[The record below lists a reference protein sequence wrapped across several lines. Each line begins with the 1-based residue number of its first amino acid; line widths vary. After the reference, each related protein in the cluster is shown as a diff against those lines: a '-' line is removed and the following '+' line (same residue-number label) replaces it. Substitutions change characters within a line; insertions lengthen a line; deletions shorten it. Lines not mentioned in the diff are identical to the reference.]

1 MILSPRYAIDPT
13 MDSEPDPLMRQPAV
27 AGTFYPADAHALW
40 SEAESCIARGTSG
53 WRPEGSVP
61 RAIISPHAGYRFSG
75 WLTGAAWRA
84 TARGQPAT
92 IVILSPSHAHSFDGI
107 ALPSQKGYAMPGFN
121 VMIDRSATNSLV
133 QAGLAHVEDAAH
145 DREHGIETQLAF
157 LHRLH
162 PRARVVPLVIGNAT
176 QDQVAAAIDHL
187 AAQGQPLFV
196 LSSDLSHFLTRDA
209 ADAKDA
215 ETAKLLETSRGTI
228 VTPRHACGAAAITGF
243 LASTV
248 GTGLRVARLAMA
260 SSADVTGDT
269 SRTVGYGAWALFDTT
284 DEIIIPRHREMLL
297 KAARQTLES
306 FTRRGKPPNL
316 DETSFP
322 QALRGHAASFITL
335 QRDGRLRGCIGSL
348 AAHQPLVRDVSENT
362 VKAGSA
368 DPRFKPLSADEVPDL
383 RLKIAV
389 LSPSAPMTFA
399 NQADLLSQL
408 TPHRDG
414 LILRDRGKRGVFLP
428 MVWESLPDPA
438 EFLRALK
445 VKAGLPKDHWSDTL
459 ELHRFCAESFAEPE

>member
-1 MILSPRYAIDPT
+1 MN
-13 MDSEPDPLMRQPAV
+13 SEPDPMMRQPAV
-27 AGTFYPADAHALW
+27 AGTFYPAAPDALW
-40 SEAESCIARGTSG
+40 SEAESCITRGTSG

-84 TARGQPAT
+84 TARGRPST
-92 IVILSPSHAHSFDGI
+92 IVILSPSHAHAFDGI
-107 ALPSQKGYAMPGFN
+107 ALPSQKGYAMPRFD
-121 VMIDRSATNSLV
+121 VMIDRPAANGLV

-162 PRARVVPLVIGNAT
+162 PHAKVVPLVIGNAP
-176 QDQVAAAIDHL
+176 QEEVAAAIDHL
-187 AAQGQPLFV
+187 TAEGQPLFV
-196 LSSDLSHFLTRDA
+196 LSSDLSHFLPRDA

-215 ETAKLLETSRGTI
+215 ETAKLLETSRGT
-228 VTPRHACGAAAITGF
+228 TLTSRHACGAAAITGF
-243 LASTV
+243 LASTT
-248 GTGLRVARLAMA
+248 GAGLRVARLAMA

-284 DEIIIPRHREMLL
+284 DEIIIPRHRQMLL
-297 KAARQTLES
+297 KAARQTLDS
-306 FTRRGKPPNL
+306 FTKRSKPPKL

-322 QALRGHAASFITL
+322 QALRGRGASFITL
-335 QRDGRLRGCIGSL
+335 QQDRRLRGCIGSL
-348 AAHQPLVRDVSENT
+348 TAHQPLVRDVAENT
-362 VKAGSA
+362 GKAASA
-368 DPRFKPLSADEVPDL
+368 DPRFKPVTAEEVPGL

-389 LSPSAPMTFA
+389 LSPSAPMTFSDE
-399 NQADLLSQL
+399 ADLLSQL

-414 LILRDRGKRGVFLP
+414 LILRDGAKRGVFLP
-428 MVWESLPDPA
+428 MVWDSLPDPA
-438 EFLRALK
+438 AFLTALK

-459 ELHRFCAESFAEPE
+459 KIHRFCAEIFAEPD

>member
-1 MILSPRYAIDPT
+1 MNSQ
-13 MDSEPDPLMRQPAV
+13 PDLLMRQPAT
-27 AGTFYPADAHALW
+27 AGTFYPADAQVLW
-40 SEAESCIARGTSG
+40 SEVESCITRGTSG

-84 TARGQPAT
+84 TARGRPST
-92 IVILSPSHAHSFDGI
+92 IVILSPSHAHAFDGI
-107 ALPSQKGYAMPGFN
+107 ALPSQKGYAMPGFD
-121 VMIDRSATNSLV
+121 VMIDRPAANSLV
-133 QAGLAHVEDAAH
+133 QAGLAHVEDPAH

-162 PRARVVPLVIGNAT
+162 PSARVVPLVIGTAP

-187 AAQGQPLFV
+187 SAHGQPLFV
-196 LSSDLSHFLTRDA
+196 LSSDLSHFLPRDA

-215 ETAKLLETSRGTI
+215 ETAKLLETAQGT
-228 VTPRHACGAAAITGF
+228 TLTSRHACGAAAITGF
-243 LASTV
+243 LASA
-248 GTGLRVARLAMA
+248 TGASLRVARLAMA

-297 KAARQTLES
+297 RAARQTLAS
-306 FTRRGKPPNL
+306 FTKRGKPPKL

-335 QRDGRLRGCIGSL
+335 QQDGRLRGCIGSL
-348 AAHQPLVRDVSENT
+348 TAHRPLVRDMSENT
-362 VKAGSA
+362 VKAASA
-368 DPRFKPLSADEVPDL
+368 DPRFAPVTAEEVPGL

-389 LSPSAPMTFA
+389 LSPSAPMTFSGE
-399 NQADLLSQL
+399 ADLLSQL

-414 LILRDRGKRGVFLP
+414 LILRDGAKRGVFLP

-459 ELHRFCAESFAEPE
+459 EIDRFCAESFAEPD